1 MKTESSGGFAQL
13 LKDFGFQS
21 FLWTQFL
28 GALNDNLYKTIV
40 SLRAV
45 DVAAKNGPDYLAIAG
60 AVFVLPFL
68 LFSGYS
74 GHLADRV
81 SKRSVMISVKVF
93 EIGVMGLGLA
103 VFFTESLNWMLVVLF
118 LMAIHSTVF
127 SPAKYGVVPE
137 MLPDKALSRANGLLE
152 MTTFMAIVLGTSL
165 SSFLYD
171 FWSPAELGLAMIGVA
186 VAGFL
191 FSLGITRVRAEKT
204 TEPFRWN
211 PFADVI
217 IGTKHLLRDRP
228 LWLTVLGISY
238 FWMLGALFQLNLLL
252 YASEVLHVDHRHMA
266 WMITALAVGLGAGN
280 LLAGKL
286 SGDRVELG
294 MVPVGSFLMGL
305 SAVALAASKSSYGW
319 SVAALVAMGLV
330 SGPFVVPL
338 YAFLQHR
345 SESGEKGRMMATNSF
360 FNTLGLMLAFGATW
374 GFHDR
379 LGVSPVTLFLGA
391 GIMTL
396 AGTVYLVTLLPDAF
410 VTLLL
415 RAAVNTLFRLRVEGS
430 EHVPATGPVL
440 LVSNHVS
447 WVDGILVAAA
457 TDRQIRF
464 MIWRPY
470 YQHFLVRWFFERT
483 QAIPVG
489 TNGPRDMLAALGA
502 AREELKQGNAV
513 CIFAEGAITRTGHV
527 QPFKRGLER
536 IAQGLDVPVVPVH
549 LDRLWG
555 SIFSFA
561 GGKFFSKWPRR
572 LPYPLTVSFG
582 PPLRSGASAQQ
593 VYQAILELGADAVH
607 LRKER
612 GDTLPARFVRSARK
626 NWGKFAMVDSTGRE
640 LTYGRTLT
648 ASLLVSD
655 WVRGHTAA
663 DEKVGVLLPSSVGG
677 AVANLGVAL
686 AGRVAVN
693 LNFTAGKDS
702 MESALQQCA
711 IRTILTSKAFLTK
724 AKLDAL
730 PGSVYV
736 EDVLGTGTFAKLWA
750 LVRARIAPER
760 ALAASHDPDSVVTIL
775 FSSGS
780 TSTPKGVMLSH
791 YNIIANIESVLQIY
805 DLGPTDRV
813 VGVLP
818 FFHSFGYTVT
828 IWLPLLAQCG
838 SVYHFNPMDA
848 KTVGEMIERYRG
860 TFLLTTPT
868 FAAGYARKCSRE
880 QFASLRFVLVGAE
893 KLRETVAKAFE
904 DAFGLKML
912 EGYGCTE
919 MSPVVSVN
927 TPNYEAGRES
937 QTGTKAGSVGRPL
950 PGVALRIVDPESGA
964 RLAAGQ
970 EGLLLVTG
978 ANRMLG
984 YLGQP
989 EKTREALRDG
999 WYNTGDIAV
1008 VDEDGFLRITDRLA
1022 RFSKIGGEMVP
1033 HLKVEEAVLAA
1044 TGGEPCCVA
1053 GLPDERKGERI
1064 VVLYTAPNVNPE
1076 EVWRRLSETDLPKL
1090 WLPKRESI
1098 YQVDALP
1105 TLGTGKIDLRGV
1117 RAQAEALAGLASL
1130 RD

>member
-1 MKTESSGGFAQL
+1 
-13 LKDFGFQS
+13 
-21 FLWTQFL
+21 
-28 GALNDNLYKTIV
+28 
-40 SLRAV
+40 
-45 DVAAKNGPDYLAIAG
+45 
-60 AVFVLPFL
+60 VLPFL

-74 GHLADRV
+74 GHLSDRI

-103 VFFTESLNWMLVVLF
+103 VFFTESLNWMLLVLF
-118 LMAIHSTVF
+118 LMAVHSTIF
-127 SPAKYGVVPE
+127 SPAKYGIVPE
-137 MLPDKALSRANGLLE
+137 MLPDKDLSRANGLLE

-171 FWSPAELGLAMIGVA
+171 FWTPAELGLAMIGVA
-186 VAGFL
+186 VTGFL
-191 FSLGITRVRAEKT
+191 CSLGITRVRAEKT

-211 PFADVI
+211 PFGDVI

-228 LWLTVLGISY
+228 LWLTVMGISY

-252 YASEVLHVDHRHMA
+252 YASEVLHVDHQHMA
-266 WMITALAVGLGAGN
+266 WMITALAVGLGVGN

-286 SGDRVELG
+286 SGDRVDLG
-294 MVPVGSFLMGL
+294 LVPVGSFLTGL
-305 SAVALAASKSSYGW
+305 AAIALAASKSSYGW
-319 SVAALVAMGLV
+319 SVAALLTMGVV

-338 YAFLQHR
+338 YSFLQHR
-345 SESGEKGRMMATNSF
+345 SESNEKGRMMATNSF
-360 FNTLGLMLAFGATW
+360 FNTLGLMIAFGATW
-374 GFHDR
+374 AFHDR
-379 LGVSPVTLFLGA
+379 LGVSPVTLFLGS
-391 GIMTL
+391 GIITL
-396 AGTVYLVTLLPDAF
+396 AGTVYIVSVLPDAF
-410 VTLLL
+410 VSLLL
-415 RAAVNTLFRLRVEGS
+415 RAAVHTLFRIRVQGGEN
-430 EHVPATGPVL
+430 VPAKGPALFVC
-440 LVSNHVS
+440 NHVS
-447 WVDGILVAAA
+447 FVDGIFVQAA
-457 TDRQIRF
+457 TDRKIRF
-464 MIWRPY
+464 MIWKPY
-470 YQHFLVRWFFERT
+470 YQHRLFRWFFERT

-489 TNGPRDMLAALGA
+489 NTGPRDMLAAIAA

-527 QPFKRGLER
+527 QSFKRGLER
-536 IAQGLDVPVVPVH
+536 IARGLDVAVVPVH

-555 SIFSFA
+555 SIFSFK
-561 GGKFFSKWPRR
+561 GGKFFSKWPSKV
-572 LPYPLTVSFG
+572 PYPLTVSFG
-582 PPLRSGASAQQ
+582 LPPGPESSAHE
-593 VYQAILELGADAVH
+593 VYQAILELGAEAVP
-607 LRKER
+607 LRKES
-612 GDTLPARFVRSARK
+612 GDTLPARFARSARK
-626 NWGKFAMVDSTGRE
+626 NWGKFAMADSSGRE

-655 WVRGHTAA
+655 WVRGHSSQE
-663 DEKVGVLLPSSVGG
+663 EKIGVLLPPSVGG
-677 AVANLGVAL
+677 ALANLGVAV

-693 LNFTAGKDS
+693 LNFTAGKDA
-702 MESALQQCA
+702 MGSALEQCG
-711 IRTILTSKAFLTK
+711 IRTVLTSKAFLAK
-724 AKLDAL
+724 AKLEAL
-730 PGSVYV
+730 PGSVYI
-736 EDVLGTGTFAKLWA
+736 EDVLVSGTFAKLWA
-750 LVRARIAPER
+750 LLRARVAPVG
-760 ALAASHDPDSVVTIL
+760 ALVARRNPDSVATIL

-813 VGVLP
+813 MGVLP

-828 IWLPLLAQCG
+828 VWLPLLAECG
-838 SVYHFNPMDA
+838 AAYHFNPMDS

-860 TFLLTTPT
+860 TFFLTTPT
-868 FAAGYARKCSRE
+868 FAAGYARKCTRE

-893 KLRETVAKAFE
+893 KLRESVAKAFE
-904 DAFGLKML
+904 EAFGLKML

-927 TPNYEAGRES
+927 TPDYEAGRDS
-937 QTGTKAGSVGRPL
+937 QIGTRAGSVGRPL
-950 PGVALRIVDPESGA
+950 PGVALRIVDPDSGA

-999 WYNTGDIAV
+999 WYNTGDIGV

-1064 VVLYTAPNVNPE
+1064 VVLYTARGVTPE

-1090 WLPKRESI
+1090 WVPKRESI

-1117 RAQAEALAGLASL
+1117 RAQAGALADLASL